1 MTKQENTP
9 PGHTLIAGLL
19 LTFLSGLIIMLMWN
33 ISIADI
39 FPKIIPKIGYIQAC
53 ALGLLGRSLTTRID
67 I

>member
-1 MTKQENTP
+1 MTKQENTSLWH
-9 PGHTLIAGLL
+9 GLIANLL
-19 LTFLSGLIIMLMWN
+19 LIFFSGLIIMLMWN

-53 ALGLLGRSLTTRID
+53 ALGMLGRSLTTRID

>member
-1 MTKQENTP
+1 MTTQENTP
-9 PGHTLIAGLL
+9 IGYKLIAGLL
-19 LTFLSGLIIMLMWN
+19 LMFLSGLIIMLMWN

>member
-1 MTKQENTP
+1 M
-9 PGHTLIAGLL
+9 
-19 LTFLSGLIIMLMWN
+19 FLSGLIIMLMWN

-53 ALGLLGRSLTTRID
+53 ALGMLGRSLTTRID

>member
-1 MTKQENTP
+1 MIKQENIST
-9 PGHTLIAGLL
+9 GHALIVSLL

-53 ALGLLGRSLTTRID
+53 ALGMLGRSLTTRIA

>member
-1 MTKQENTP
+1 MTEQENTS
-9 PGHTLIAGLL
+9 PGHNLIAGLL

-53 ALGLLGRSLTTRID
+53 ALGMLGRSLTTRID